1 MGQTQQHKK
10 TDKYKPLF
18 CDVNFYVKHLKSFN
32 EFQKNIESYE
42 TPIQFALWCLF
53 LCLLRRPNDW
63 YNGFRISY
71 SASKSN
77 ACAITIKSFFRNFPA
92 LIWPTKLPN
101 DISLTNF
108 ISTVRIK
115 AIPDC
120 INESLDQILAG
131 HYPILFLDH
140 EPEARELLKIQCFG
154 QRVIT
159 FNSDYQCW
167 PELKYGERDVLSFWL
182 HDLVHAEH
190 FFSQPELMTMQVGF
204 YRYVNNSLKTG
215 IFNQAFEKS
224 PEFKSAFDYLI
235 SDMNSHPL
243 HLLKTYRALIDIHF
257 DRRWDLVLNT
267 NAFCDALARL
277 NQNDFT
283 NDDCDMALH
292 HLKGL
297 GAQSH
302 YES

>member
-1 MGQTQQHKK
+1 MNQTQQLKK
-10 TDKYKPLF
+10 PDKYKPLF
-18 CDVNFYVKHLKSFN
+18 CDVHFYVKHQQSFSG
-32 EFQKNIESYE
+32 FQKSIESYD
-42 TPIQFALWCLF
+42 TSIRFALWCLF

-63 YNGFRISY
+63 FNGFRVIHNQKKSDTCVITLKPFFHY
-71 SASKSN
+71 FQQLTWPSKLQN
-77 ACAITIKSFFRNFPA
+77 DLG
-92 LIWPTKLPN
+92 LI
-101 DISLTNF
+101 DF
-108 ISTVRIK
+108 ISMIRIK

-131 HYPILFLDH
+131 RYPILFLDH
-140 EPEARELLKIQCFG
+140 EPHAQELLKIQCFG

-159 FNSDYQCW
+159 FNSDYESW
-167 PELKYGERDVLSFWL
+167 PTLKYGERDVLSFWL

-190 FFSQPELMTMQVGF
+190 FFNQPELMTMQVGF

-215 IFNQAFEKS
+215 IFNQAFEIS
-224 PEFKSAFDYLI
+224 PDFKNAFDYLI

-267 NAFCDALARL
+267 NEFCSALARL

-292 HLKGL
+292 YLKGL
-297 GAQSH
+297 GAHSH